1 MGEKTVSGT
10 KATRYNKS
18 NSTKTNYKDQIATQT
33 ARTQQQ
39 QKTQQQP
46 QQKSNSITITDGNNQ
61 MDSISIRKA
70 YTGL

>member
-39 QKTQQQP
+39 QKTQQHHHH
-46 QQKSNSITITDGNNQ
+46 
-61 MDSISIRKA
+61 RW
-70 YTGL
+70 